1 MSDKPTIGYLGVGLM
16 GEPMVNR
23 LLDAGFEVTVWNR
36 TKSKLDKVIAKGA
49 IAADTPAELAA
60 RCDYVFMC
68 LMDAASIETVV
79 FGENGVCRSDNPK
92 ILVDFGTIHPDTC
105 RDFAAR
111 LRAQNGTTWVDA
123 PISGGVAGAA
133 DGTLAIMAGGSRA
146 DIDTLRPVIAHLSA
160 RFTHMGENGAGL
172 LTKLCNQIIVGSTMA
187 VIAEAV
193 NFATKSGVDAG
204 ALTHAL
210 KGGFADS
217 LPFQLFA
224 PRMVAGDFDNP
235 LGATDTMIKDQLAI
249 SDVAASVGAKIP
261 MTDQALKILKNASDH
276 GDGQRDISSIIK
288 VFDRSE

>member
-1 MSDKPTIGYLGVGLM
+1 MNDTPTIGYIGVGLM

-23 LLDAGFEVTVWNR
+23 LLDAGYRVMVWNR
-36 TKSKLDKVIAKGA
+36 TRSKLDNVIARGA
-49 IAADTPAELAA
+49 IACETPGALAQG
-60 RCDYVFMC
+60 CDYVFMC
-68 LMDAASIETVV
+68 LMDARSIESVV
-79 FGENGVCRSDNPK
+79 FGENGVCQSDNPR

-105 RDFAAR
+105 RDFATR
-111 LRAQNGTTWVDA
+111 LHAASGTTWVDA

-133 DGTLAIMAGGSRA
+133 DGTLAIMAGGAKA
-146 DIDTLRPVIAHLSA
+146 DIKALRPIIDHLSA

-204 ALTHAL
+204 ALTGAL

-261 MTDQALKILKNASDH
+261 MTDQALKILKDAADH
-276 GDGQRDISSIIK
+276 GDGQRDISSIIR
-288 VFDRSE
+288 VFDR